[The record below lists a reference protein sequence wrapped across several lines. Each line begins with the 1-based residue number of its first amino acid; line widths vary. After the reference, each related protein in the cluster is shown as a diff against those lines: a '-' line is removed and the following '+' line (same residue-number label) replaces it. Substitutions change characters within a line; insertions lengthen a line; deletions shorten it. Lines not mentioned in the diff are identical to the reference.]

1 MKRRRQQRV
10 EERRRAGI
18 EVNLLAESEG
28 GLVITKTRKG
38 CAIPFLGAGLV
49 LFLGGGLVLITV
61 ELVRA
66 GLG

>member
-1 MKRRRQQRV
+1 MKKRRQQRI
-10 EERRRAGI
+10 EERRKTQV

-28 GLVITKTRKG
+28 GLVITKTRRG
-38 CAIPFLGAGLV
+38 CAIPFLGGGLV
-49 LFLGGGLVLITV
+49 LFLGGGLVLIAV